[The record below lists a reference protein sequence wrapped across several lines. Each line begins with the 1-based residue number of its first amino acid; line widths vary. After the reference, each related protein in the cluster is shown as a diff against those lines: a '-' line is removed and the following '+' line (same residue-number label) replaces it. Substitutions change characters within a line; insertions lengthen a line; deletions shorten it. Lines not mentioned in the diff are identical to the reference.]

1 MSVAARFDAPLP
13 GSALEHR
20 TNPVTG
26 ALEVRYPL
34 TWTGVRTYKRPDG
47 RVTRELRRPEQVFAP
62 SHLWTLR
69 RLAATIGHP
78 QLEDGTP
85 VFLDAR
91 GGPGVDEGG
100 TALRPAEDYQ
110 VGHTGDEIVREEI
123 DGYPVPVAWCSV
135 TAARAQRLIAAGAL
149 QSSLGY
155 LAYLDEHDEPRTWDG
170 PHGPEEYD
178 VEHVLDHA
186 DPRVRAA
193 IERGELPTVRVLV
206 DGAETDVPVLGG
218 NHLAIAIRAGRGAK
232 LSEIRLDAASGE
244 ACCDACQEGHDEV
257 CDGAGCV
264 APGAWSAIARTRT
277 DAAAESAEAWRLGAE
292 SGGTWGGVLLGAA
305 EGLPADLAMRDLSV
319 TYDAGP
325 SGTGGWLGYVCDG
338 SAEDSPWIAFARMD
352 GLLVAWAQRAA
363 DGAVFGAP
371 CVLAR
376 DAVPQAPA
384 GVAPAECA
392 PRVSDAA
399 RADVG
404 AYAAPAS
411 PPTGDRPAAKAAP
424 LPHPARTLTVKKLTL
439 PAKLDKTARDVAA
452 ALGAGAPAR
461 KADALEIELPE
472 GLDPAMVLAALQAV
486 CDAIAAAQAKMGDME
501 GQMSALE
508 AAKAEADRICG
519 EAMASAAGAKADAD
533 ALRADAEEG
542 RAVRLERVRAA
553 ARARIAGLTDADLG
567 GDADAVRKA
576 AIARWIPSSAPRL
589 DSAPALVDSLWDA
602 LLALPEL
609 GGSSK
614 PAPKPTPRADADDE
628 PVKLTPSAPAA
639 RKLTLHNIDERDAR

>member
-13 GSALEHR
+13 GSALERR

-47 RVTRELRRPEQVFAP
+47 RVTRELRRPEQVFAA

-91 GGPGVDEGG
+91 GGPGVVDGG
-100 TALRPAEDYQ
+100 TALRPAEYFQ
-110 VGHTGDEIVREEI
+110 VGHTGDEIAREEI

-135 TAARAQRLIAAGAL
+135 TSARAQRLIAAGAL

-155 LAYLDEHDEPRTWDG
+155 LAYLDEHDEPQTWDG

-186 DPRVRAA
+186 DPRVVAA
-193 IERGELPTVRVLV
+193 VERGELPTVRVLV
-206 DGAETDVPVLGG
+206 DGAEADVPVLGG

-232 LSEIRLDAASGE
+232 LSEIRLDAAG
-244 ACCDACQEGHDEV
+244 ACCDACQEGHDEA

-264 APGAWSAIARTRT
+264 APGAWSAAARTRA
-277 DAAAESAEAWRLGAE
+277 DAAAESAEAWRQAAAGGGA
-292 SGGTWGGVLLGAA
+292 WGGVLLGAA
-305 EGLPADLAMRDLSV
+305 EGLPADLAARDLTA
-319 TYDAGP
+319 TYDDGA
-325 SGTGGWLGYVCDG
+325 GGWLGYICDG
-338 SAEDSPWIAFARMD
+338 SAEDSPWIAFARTD
-352 GLLVAWAQRAA
+352 GLLVAWAQRAP
-363 DGAVFGAP
+363 DGGVLGAP

-384 GVAPAECA
+384 GVAPCA

-399 RADVG
+399 RADVA

-411 PPTGDRPAAKAAP
+411 PPTGDRPAAEAAP
-424 LPHPARTLTVKKLTL
+424 LPHLPARTPTVKKLTL
-439 PAKLDKTARDVAA
+439 PAKLDKTARDIAA

-461 KADALEIELPE
+461 KADAHEIELPE
-472 GLDPAMVLAALQAV
+472 GLDPAMIMAALQAV
-486 CDAIAAAQAKMGDME
+486 CDALAAAQAKQSAME
-501 GQMSALE
+501 GQMGELE
-508 AAKAEADRICG
+508 AAKAEADRMCG

-553 ARARIAGLTDADLG
+553 ARARIAGLTDADLQ

-576 AIARWIPSSAPRL
+576 AIARWIPSAAPRL

-609 GGSSK
+609 GGGK
-614 PAPKPTPRADADDE
+614 PAPKQAPRTDSEDRE
-628 PVKLTPSAPAA
+628 PVKLTPSEPAV